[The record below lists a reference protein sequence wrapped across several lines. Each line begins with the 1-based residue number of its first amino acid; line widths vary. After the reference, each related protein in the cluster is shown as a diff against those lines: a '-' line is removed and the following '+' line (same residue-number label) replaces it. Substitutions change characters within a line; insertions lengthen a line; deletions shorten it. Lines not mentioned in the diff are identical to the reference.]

1 MSRLFSLSGGALVVV
16 LATALAACSES
27 KDLVNPPPPVSPLF
41 ASYVSLGN
49 SLTAGYQSGGI
60 SDSTQQLAYPVLI
73 ARQMGTP
80 FTIPAL
86 RDPGC
91 PPPIANFLTGER
103 VSVPQGLTDQ
113 CSFRADIAGKVV
125 INNVAVPGANSVD
138 PTSFDGSGANALTTL
153 ILGGE
158 TQVQRALDANPTF
171 ISAWIG
177 NNDVLAAA
185 LSGILVPVAGISP
198 GVTPVATFATNYA
211 AMISGL
217 QAGTSLKGG
226 VLIGVIQVAG
236 APEFFPAALLV
247 NDPRYKAMFDAA
259 VGAPVTI
266 HPSCTP
272 TTKSLISFAIV
283 AQMRAWLADP
293 NPDPAQRAGVPPVL
307 LCEKNQP
314 GFPAPLGDIFVL
326 DAGEQAALATTID
339 SYNAIIDST
348 ANALGWAYADLNPTI
363 AQLRSDTTVV
373 PAFPHLDQP
382 TKPYGDYVSLDG
394 VHPAAAGQ
402 RLIAD
407 SLISVINAKYGTA
420 IPIRPSARR

>member
-1 MSRLFSLSGGALVVV
+1 MSRFLSFAGGARILM
-16 LATALAACSES
+16 LTATLTACSES

-60 SDSTQQLAYPVLI
+60 SDSTQQQAFPVLV
-73 ARQMGTP
+73 AQQMGTP

-103 VSVPQGLTDQ
+103 VNAPQGLTDQ
-113 CSFRADIAGKVV
+113 CSFRSDVTGKVV

-138 PTSFDGSGANALTTL
+138 PTSFNGSGANALTTL

-171 ISAWIG
+171 VSAWIG

-185 LSGILVPVAGISP
+185 LSGILVPAAGISP
-198 GVTPVATFATNYA
+198 GVTPVATFAQNYA
-211 AMISGL
+211 ALIRGL

-226 VLIGVIQVAG
+226 VLFSVIQVAG
-236 APEFFPAALLV
+236 TPALFPAALLV

-259 VGAPVTI
+259 VGATVTI
-266 HPSCTP
+266 HPSCTA
-272 TTKSLISFAIV
+272 TTKSLVSFDIV
-283 AQMRAWLADP
+283 ARMRAWLADP
-293 NPDPAQRAGVPPVL
+293 NPDPTLRAGVPPVL
-307 LCEKNQP
+307 LCEKNQA

-326 DAGEQAALATTID
+326 DADEQASLSTTID

-348 ANALGWAYADLNPTI
+348 ANALGWAYADFNPTL
-363 AQLRSDTTVV
+363 AQLRSDTAVV

-382 TKPYGDYVSLDG
+382 TKPYGDYFSLDG
-394 VHPAAAGQ
+394 IHPAAAGQ

-407 SLISVINAKYGTA
+407 SVISVINAKFGTT
-420 IPIRPSARR
+420 IPKIGSVIN